1 MQGVT
6 VQSPS
11 TASRGR
17 LRPRHRPEALRSS
30 SLPFEAPAFRRFATR
45 RRRFVR
51 ASPPVPVGAVH
62 DEVEVVTNQL
72 RSRPKTKRPQ
82 IRLRRGSSRA
92 LGSFPR
98 PTIDAF
104 IGSANQLLDSS
115 SPRPNLRI
123 LRYALAPV
131 LFMFI
136 LRTTLNNLLLQQST
150 NPLNRKKFHPKRPD
164 ESPVQKFP
172 RIWSAF

>member
-1 MQGVT
+1 

>member
-6 VQSPS
+6 VHSPS
-11 TASRGR
+11 TTSRGR
-17 LRPRHRPEALRSS
+17 LRPRHRPEPSRSS
-30 SLPFEAPAFRRFATR
+30 SLPFEAPAIRRFPTR

-51 ASPPVPVGAVH
+51 GKVASAPVPVGAVE
-62 DEVEVVTNQL
+62 DEVELVTNQL

-92 LGSFPR
+92 LGSFAG

-104 IGSANQLLDSS
+104 IGSGNQLLDSS

-123 LRYALAPV
+123 LRYALGLV
-131 LFMFI
+131 LFMFF
-136 LRTTLNNLLLQQST
+136 LRTTLNN
-150 NPLNRKKFHPKRPD
+150 
-164 ESPVQKFP
+164 
-172 RIWSAF
+172 